1 MKKIAV
7 MGIDYEI
14 VQITPQELLKSYEK
28 SPQYSELVELFGP
41 GCIDFSGLF
50 DGHRNKIYLNINLID
65 DKKKKT
71 LIHEFVEAL
80 DSECC
85 TDLSHIQMQAIANS
99 FFLAGIVNVEELI
112 KNEPED
118 IEIKIDGDTALCNK
132 N

>member
-7 MGIDYEI
+7 MGLDYEI
-14 VQITPQELLKSYEK
+14 VQLTPQELLESYSED
-28 SPQYSELVELFGP
+28 PRYSELVKLFGP

-85 TDLSHIQMQAIANS
+85 TDLSHIQMQSIANAFS
-99 FFLAGIVNVEELI
+99 LAGIVNVEELI

-118 IEIKIDGDTALCNK
+118 IEISIAGDTAR
-132 N
+132 